1 MNWIEQAESMM
12 KTLTEAQKKAWEGWY
27 ELARSGPNTAPF
39 TFNFTD
45 PSQLF
50 RQGIEAWTAGIG
62 TTGQGM
68 AKQLLNGQQAMMRN
82 LEMLTKSWQIVAPY
96 LDAGE
101 NWQEGLKK
109 FTDQWTEQILGNPA
123 RWLEATA
130 HTNELWQSFIGEWGP
145 LLKPWVASVNQL
157 LHGHL
162 GEGLLG
168 TSSGLNRFL
177 NLEMDG
183 LSRLFD
189 MEADRE
195 MAFERVAEIPTV
207 GYTREQNTMLLKA
220 FDAFVDLRK
229 ADIQYRTMLAT
240 TMGEAVRETMNKLA
254 NLAKEGKSI
263 NSVRELTRLWLEIAD
278 KVFSEMYSSEEYIQ
292 VQNDLSS
299 AGLKY
304 KIEAQ
309 KVIEMVLEV
318 LHIPTRSELD
328 DTYRTLYELRKEVK
342 ALKKQVH
349 TLTQELSEGAKTTVR
364 KTPPT
369 RRRTTVKSKTTSV

>member
-27 ELARSGPNTAPF
+27 ELARSGPSTVLS
-39 TFNFTD
+39 TLNFTD

-50 RQGIEAWTAGIG
+50 RQGIEAWTAGTG
-62 TTGQGM
+62 TTGQEM
-68 AKQLLNGQQAMMRN
+68 AEQLLNGQQAMIRN
-82 LEMLTKSWQIVAPY
+82 LEMLTKSWQIVASN

-101 NWQEGLKK
+101 NWQDGLKK
-109 FTDQWTEQILGNPA
+109 YTDQWTEQILGNPA

-145 LLKPWVASVNQL
+145 LLKPWVASLNQL
-157 LHGHL
+157 MHGHL
-162 GEGLLG
+162 GEGFLG
-168 TSSGLNRFL
+168 GSSGLNRFL

-189 MEADRE
+189 METDRE
-195 MAFERVAEIPTV
+195 MAFERIAEIPTV
-207 GYTREQNTMLLKA
+207 GYAREQNTKLLKA

-229 ADIQYRTMLAT
+229 VDTQYRTMLAAA
-240 TMGEAVRETMNKLA
+240 MGEAVRATMNKLA
-254 NLAKEGKSI
+254 SLAKEGKSI
-263 NSVRELTRLWLEIAD
+263 NSVRELNRLWLEVAD
-278 KVFSEMYSSEEYIQ
+278 KVFSEMHASEEYIQ

-304 KIEAQ
+304 KIEVQ

-349 TLTQELSEGAKTTVR
+349 TLTQGLSKGAKTTVR

-369 RRRTTVKSKTTSV
+369 RRKSTVKHKTTHV

>member
-27 ELARSGPNTAPF
+27 ELARSGPKTAPPI
-39 TFNFTD
+39 TNFTD

-50 RQGIEAWTAGIG
+50 RQGIEAWTAGTGI
-62 TTGQGM
+62 TGQGM
-68 AKQLLNGQQAMMRN
+68 ADQLFNGQQAMMRN
-82 LEMLTKSWQIVAPY
+82 LEMLTKSWQIVAPH
-96 LDAGE
+96 LEAGE
-101 NWQEGLKK
+101 NWQDGLKK
-109 FTDQWTEQILGNPA
+109 FTDQWTEQTLGNPA

-145 LLKPWVASVNQL
+145 LLKPWMASVNQL

-162 GEGLLG
+162 GEGFLG
-168 TSSGLNRFL
+168 GSSGLNRFL

-195 MAFERVAEIPTV
+195 MAFERIAEIPTI
-207 GYTREQNTMLLKA
+207 GYNREQNTKLLRA

-229 ADIQYRTMLAT
+229 VDIRYRTTLAVA
-240 TMGEAVRETMNKLA
+240 MGEAVKETMSKLA
-254 NLAKEGKSI
+254 DLAKEGKSI
-263 NSVRELTRLWLEIAD
+263 NSVRELNRLWLDAAD
-278 KVFSEMYSSEEYIQ
+278 KVFSEMYASEEYVQ
-292 VQNDLSS
+292 VQKDLST
-299 AGLKY
+299 AGLTY

-309 KVIEMVLEV
+309 KVIEMMLKA

-349 TLTQELSEGAKTTVR
+349 TLTQQSAEAKPKVR
-364 KTPPT
+364 KTPSS
-369 RRRTTVKSKTTSV
+369 RRRTTVKPKTTPV